1 MRYEWHYGENIY
13 QRYYD
18 TNVENSYLCVYEN
31 KWNPGV
37 WLGMYDGISLHNKTR
52 NDRVRKKQGLPKGC
66 SVFEL
71 RRDYLLSS
79 DSPEYMMKKV
89 EWAYNHKLIE
99 ICQ

>member
-52 NDRVRKKQGLPKGC
+52 NDRVRKKNKDY
-66 SVFEL
+66 
-71 RRDYLLSS
+71 RRDAVFLNC
-79 DSPEYMMKKV
+79 V
-89 EWAYNHKLIE
+89 GI
-99 ICQ
+99 IF